1 MSFLNDDDG
10 CKEELI
16 ELKVIV
22 IIIYVF
28 LIIVIIFGNFFVIR
42 VFYKFLSLWSVFN
55 VILVSLLVVDILMMV
70 FFILNF
76 VNIIVD

>member
-10 CKEELI
+10 CIEELI
-16 ELKVIV
+16 ELEVIV